1 MGRMKMPQLTDT
13 FPRPSHPSD
22 ENNHWANRHDLLIQF
37 RSQTGQRRQN
47 KDIQ

>member
-13 FPRPSHPSD
+13 FPRPRHPPD
-22 ENNHWANRHDLLIQF
+22 ENHCANRHDLLIQF